1 MQDLRFPDSQTLAR
15 QLAGDLANRMRS
27 SIEARGRVCIAVSGG
42 QTPVHFFQ
50 ALAQEKLPWNQVL
63 VTLVDE
69 RWVDEADPASNAR
82 LVRQYLLQGEA
93 ARAYFLPLKNQ
104 ASDPVT
110 GFMECENRLHEQI
123 IRLDYAV
130 LGLGRDGHTASWFP
144 HSQALSKAMSSSN
157 AAWCCPVMD
166 APEYQHRMTLTW
178 NLLSGCRHIFLHF
191 EGEEK
196 DAVFSRAEDSAYLHD
211 NARMPVRTL
220 LTQSDVPL
228 SIYRTGVS

>member
-1 MQDLRFPDSQTLAR
+1 MQDLRYPDSLTLAR

-42 QTPVHFFQ
+42 QTPVHFLQ
-50 ALAQEKLPWNQVL
+50 ALAREKLPWSQVL

-69 RWVDEADPASNAR
+69 RWVDETDPASNAR
-82 LVRQYLLQGEA
+82 LVHQHLLQGEA
-93 ARAYFLPLKNQ
+93 AQAYFLPLKNSAQ
-104 ASDPVT
+104 DPVA

-130 LGLGRDGHTASWFP
+130 LGLGHDGHTASWFP
-144 HSQALSKAMSSSN
+144 HSQSLSKAMSSSN
-157 AAWCCPVMD
+157 AAWCCPVTD
-166 APEYQHRMTLTW
+166 APEHLQRMTLTW

-196 DAVFSRAEDSAYLHD
+196 DAVFSRAEDPAHIHD

-220 LTQSDVPL
+220 LTQS
-228 SIYRTGVS
+228 